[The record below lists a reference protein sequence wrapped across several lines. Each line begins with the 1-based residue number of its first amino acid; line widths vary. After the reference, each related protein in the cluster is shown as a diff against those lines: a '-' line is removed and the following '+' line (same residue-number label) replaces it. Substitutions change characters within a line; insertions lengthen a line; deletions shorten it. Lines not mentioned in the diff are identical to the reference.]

1 MNLFDDFDLVTFRR
15 DLIAWWNKNK
25 RSYPWRETRDPYAI
39 AIAEVLLHR
48 TRADQVVPTYK
59 EFLEK
64 YPSVSQ
70 LAKASIEE
78 LQTLVYPLG
87 LHWRVDLLYNMAQEL
102 HSRFND
108 QIPVKRGD
116 LESLPGVSH
125 YIATAIRCFA
135 YGYPDALLDTNTVR
149 IIGRLLNI
157 PVTDGSRRS
166 KEFRNPL
173 ETLIDPQHPRRC
185 NFALLDHGAL
195 ICRSRNPLCNE
206 CPVLQHCC
214 FGRGKL
220 GANHARMV

>member
-1 MNLFDDFDLVTFRR
+1 MSLSDDFDLKTFHK
-15 DLIAWWNKNK
+15 DLLYWWNKSK

-48 TRADQVVPTYK
+48 TRADQVVTTYK
-59 EFLEK
+59 KFLEQ

-78 LQTLVYPLG
+78 LQNLVYPLG
-87 LHWRVDLLYNMAQEL
+87 LRWRVALLYNMAQEL

-108 QIPVKRGD
+108 QIPCKRED

-135 YGYPDALLDTNTVR
+135 YGYADALLDTNTVR
-149 IIGRLLNI
+149 IVGRLTNI

-166 KEFRNPL
+166 KAFRVQL
-173 ETLIDPQHPRRC
+173 ETLVDTHHPRRY
-185 NFALLDHGAL
+185 NYALLDLGAL
-195 ICRSRNPLCNE
+195 ICRSRNPLCE
-206 CPVLQHCC
+206 QCPVLQHCC
-214 FGRGKL
+214 YGTGKL
-220 GANHARMV
+220 GVNRGRLV